1 MIEMSHII
9 VLSQSDF
16 VEREVCSA
24 LYAPHGRGFGRWLS
38 ALRRSRAG

>member
-16 VEREVCSA
+16 VEREVCTA
-24 LYAPHGRGFGRWLS
+24 LHAPHGSGFGRWLS
-38 ALRRSRAG
+38 ALCRPRAG